1 MSDFEN
7 RRAGMLLGSFV
18 CESLSLGVHWIYDP
32 ELLAKKFGYVSRY
45 YAPGADS
52 YHPLKVA
59 GDQGHVGDQALIL
72 MDSLTQ
78 QGAWVPAAF
87 MSMWAE
93 SWPSYGDYIDRATK
107 TVLANLQGGADQL
120 QAGSNSDELAGPA
133 RIAPLLA
140 FLASGSQ
147 EQAIDAAVAQTRLTH
162 ASSEAEEAAIFLA
175 KTSYRI
181 LYGASLI
188 ATVRELAPAWALQI
202 ADAQLGNESVEAI
215 GNIGRACPIKAAL
228 PAVIYLILKFDG
240 NSCEGMSEKEISE
253 QGMFEKALSENAMA
267 GGDNCARGLA
277 LGLVLGAHYGASAIP
292 RHLLAGLTNRSR
304 IEAML
309 V

>member
-1 MSDFEN
+1 
-7 RRAGMLLGSFV
+7 
-18 CESLSLGVHWIYDP
+18 
-32 ELLAKKFGYVSRY
+32 
-45 YAPGADS
+45 
-52 YHPLKVA
+52 
-59 GDQGHVGDQALIL
+59 
-72 MDSLTQ
+72 
-78 QGAWVPAAF
+78 
-87 MSMWAE
+87 
-93 SWPSYGDYIDRATK
+93 
-107 TVLANLQGGADQL
+107 
-120 QAGSNSDELAGPA
+120 
-133 RIAPLLA
+133 
-140 FLASGSQ
+140 LASGSQ

-162 ASSEAEEAAIFLA
+162 ASREAEEAAIFLA

-228 PAVIYLILKFDG
+228 PAVIYLILKFGG
-240 NSCEGMSEKEISE
+240 NSDKGMSE

-277 LGLVLGAHYGASAIP
+277 LGLVLGSRYGAGAIP

-304 IEAML
+304 IEDVL
-309 V
+309 RVRG

>member
-1 MSDFEN
+1 
-7 RRAGMLLGSFV
+7 
-18 CESLSLGVHWIYDP
+18 LGVHWIYDP
-32 ELLAKKFGYVSRY
+32 ELLAKKFGYVSGY

-52 YHPLKVA
+52 YHPFKVA

-78 QGAWVPAAF
+78 QGAWDPAAF
-87 MSMWAE
+87 MSMWAK
-93 SWPSYGDYIDRATK
+93 SWPDYGDYIDRATK

-120 QAGSNSDELAGPA
+120 QAASDSDELAGPA

-140 FLASGSQ
+140 FLARGSQ
-147 EQAIDAAVAQTRLTH
+147 EQAIDAAIAQTRLTH
-162 ASSEAEEAAIFLA
+162 ASREAEEAAIFLA

-181 LYGASLI
+181 LYGANLV

-202 ADAQLGNESVEAI
+202 ADAQQGNESVEAI

-228 PAVIYLILKFDG
+228 PAVIYLILKFGG
-240 NSCEGMSEKEISE
+240 NSDKGMSD

-277 LGLVLGAHYGASAIP
+277 LGLVLGAHYGAGAIP
-292 RHLLAGLTNRSR
+292 NHLLADLTNRSR

-309 V
+309 CG

>member
-45 YAPGADS
+45 YAPRADS
-52 YHPLKVA
+52 YHPFKVA
-59 GDQGHVGDQALIL
+59 GNQSHVGDQALIL
-72 MDSLTQ
+72 IDSLMQ
-78 QGAWVPAAF
+78 QGAWDPAAF
-87 MSMWAE
+87 MSMWAK
-93 SWPSYGDYIDRATK
+93 SWPGYGDYIDRATK
-107 TVLANLQGGADQL
+107 TVLANLQGGADPL
-120 QAGSNSDELAGPA
+120 QAASNSDELAGPA

-162 ASSEAEEAAIFLA
+162 ASREAEEATIFLA

-181 LYGASLI
+181 LYGANLI
-188 ATVRELAPAWALQI
+188 ATVRELAPVWALQI
-202 ADAQLGNESVEAI
+202 VDAQLENESVVAI

-228 PAVIYLILKFDG
+228 PAVIYLILKFGG
-240 NSCEGMSEKEISE
+240 NSDKGISE

-277 LGLVLGAHYGASAIP
+277 LGLVLGAHYGAGAIP
-292 RHLLAGLTNRSR
+292 RHLLADLTNRSR

-309 V
+309 YLSG